1 MTNPLELL
9 KTNAISAVN
18 LLAVL
23 DASASD
29 AEKLEEIF
37 DFIGATAE
45 HATHLN
51 TGDDEYIDVPALQ
64 EALDEARR
72 AVVDRE
78 AALTEQFEG
87 QAQRAATA
95 EQENKALQKELSKT
109 RQAVTNREIKLQEA
123 ELRAQQL
130 KQEIKDHDD
139 AHAKRIAE
147 FEKQLESMNE
157 HSAILTEVAV
167 AHKRIAESMRK
178 NENGDYEGA
187 AKKLMTAEK
196 ILQKITGKE
205 YHYD

>member
-23 DASASD
+23 NASASD

-45 HATHLN
+45 HAAHL
-51 TGDDEYIDVPALQ
+51 TPDSQDEDADVSALR
-64 EALDEARR
+64 ESLDEARR
-72 AVVDRE
+72 AVIDRE
-78 AALTEQFEG
+78 TELEAANTQI
-87 QAQRAATA
+87 
-95 EQENKALQKELSKT
+95 N
-109 RQAVTNREIKLQEA
+109 
-123 ELRAQQL
+123 QL
-130 KQEIKDHDD
+130 NTTV
-139 AHAKRIAE
+139 AE
-147 FEKQLESMNE
+147 FEKQLANMNT
-157 HSAILTEVAV
+157 HSDILTDVAV
-167 AHKRIAESMRK
+167 AHKRIAESMHK

>member
-23 DASASD
+23 DASATD
-29 AEKLEEIF
+29 AERIEAVYA
-37 DFIGATAE
+37 FIGVTAE
-45 HATHLN
+45 LAGHLD
-51 TGDDEYIDVPALQ
+51 TRDGDDDVDVDALQ

-72 AVVDRE
+72 AVIDRE
-78 AALTEQFEG
+78 TELEAANRKITQLTD
-87 QAQRAATA
+87 
-95 EQENKALQKELSKT
+95 
-109 RQAVTNREIKLQEA
+109 KL
-123 ELRAQQL
+123 
-130 KQEIKDHDD
+130 
-139 AHAKRIAE
+139 AE
-147 FEKQLESMNE
+147 FEKQLENMNT
-157 HSAILTEVAV
+157 HSDILTDVAV

>member
-1 MTNPLELL
+1 MNNPLELL
-9 KTNAISAVN
+9 KNNAISAVN

-37 DFIGATAE
+37 DFIGSTAE
-45 HATHLN
+45 VATPFTPDN
-51 TGDDEYIDVPALQ
+51 QDEDDDVDVDALQ

-72 AVVDRE
+72 AVIDRE
-78 AALTEQFEG
+78 TELEAANTQINLLN
-87 QAQRAATA
+87 
-95 EQENKALQKELSKT
+95 NKL
-109 RQAVTNREIKLQEA
+109 
-123 ELRAQQL
+123 
-130 KQEIKDHDD
+130 
-139 AHAKRIAE
+139 AE
-147 FEKQLESMNE
+147 FDNQLENMNT
-157 HSAILTEVAV
+157 HSDILTDVAV
-167 AHKRIAESMRK
+167 AHKRIAESIRK

>member
-37 DFIGATAE
+37 DFIGATASRVME
-45 HATHLN
+45 IVPETY
-51 TGDDEYIDVPALQ
+51 TREYA
-64 EALDEARR
+64 DEARR
-72 AVVDRE
+72 AVEIELHDTTIRAEEAETQLAELGESIKTESARATSAETRVHELEDVISAMDRKH
-78 AALTEQFEG
+78 
-87 QAQRAATA
+87 AQR
-95 EQENKALQKELSKT
+95 
-109 RQAVTNREIKLQEA
+109 V
-123 ELRAQQL
+123 
-130 KQEIKDHDD
+130 
-139 AHAKRIAE
+139 AE
-147 FEKQLESMNE
+147 FEKQLENMNR
-157 HSAILTEVAV
+157 HSDILTEVAV